1 MPLDQRMDNENLLH
15 YTMEYY
21 TAEKNDILNY
31 GGKWMELENII
42 FEWGNPDTERQLSHV
57 LTHRWFLNIKQ
68 RKPAYKP
75 QSQRT

>member
-1 MPLDQRMDNENLLH
+1 MWYL

-21 TAEKNDILNY
+21 IAEKNNDILNFA
-31 GGKWMELENII
+31 GKWMELENII
-42 FEWGNPDTERQLSHV
+42 LSEVTQTQKDNLSHV

-68 RKPAYKP
+68 GKLAYKP